1 MLAFFMI
8 ITFVFIFIGLPLFGS
23 LGFSGLIYLLADGTP
38 AAIAFQKMFA
48 GIDKASLLAI
58 PFFILSGE
66 LMNRGG
72 LAKRLVRLANSLV
85 GNINGG
91 LAITSILCCMFFAA
105 VSGSGPA
112 TAAAIGAILIPAMLA
127 NGYDRPFASAVIASA
142 SPMGIIIPPSIAFV
156 VYGTL
161 SGASIGDMYKA
172 GFPAGIIFGLC
183 LMAVA
188 YFWSRRRG
196 YKGDAATAHL
206 KRMARLK
213 EMWLALIDSLW
224 ALGMPIIIVGG
235 VFGGFFTPTE
245 SAVVAVVYSLLVG
258 LLVYRELKVRELY
271 QVFLNAAKTTTSIM
285 LIMAAAAIFAYVLT
299 YVKVP
304 QMVLNTVTGMDAS
317 KTVLLLLINLVLL
330 IMGMFLEASVIQN
343 ITVPI
348 LLPLLVVLDVDL
360 VHFGIIMSTNMAIGM
375 LTPPFGICLFTA
387 ARVGKTTLQ
396 DISKVSLPFLAAMIV
411 ALMIITFFPQLIM
424 FAV

>member
-1 MLAFFMI
+1 MLAV
-8 ITFVFIFIGLPLFGS
+8 FVILTVLFIAIGLPLFGS
-23 LGFSGLIYLLADGTP
+23 LGFTGLIYLLLDEIP
-38 AAIAFQKMFA
+38 SAIAFQKMFA

-85 GNINGG
+85 GNIYGG

-112 TAAAIGAILIPAMLA
+112 TAAAIGAILIPAMVA
-127 NGYDRPFASAVIASA
+127 NGYDKGFASSVIAAA

-172 GFPAGIIFGLC
+172 GFPAGFIFALC
-183 LMAVA
+183 MIVVA
-188 YFWSRRRG
+188 YVWSRKRG

-206 KRMARLK
+206 KGAVRWK
-213 EMWLALIDSLW
+213 EIGVAFLDSLW
-224 ALGMPIIIVGG
+224 ALGMPVIIVGG

-258 LLVYRELKVRELY
+258 LFIYKELKIKDLY
-271 QVFLNAAKTTTSIM
+271 QVFLDAAKTTTSIM

-299 YVKVP
+299 YIKVP
-304 QMVLNTVTGMDAS
+304 QMALNAVIELGAS
-317 KTVLLLLINLVLL
+317 KGVLLVLINLLLLV
-330 IMGMFLEASVIQN
+330 MGCFLEASVIQN

-348 LLPLLVVLDVDL
+348 LLPILALMEVDL

-387 ARVGKTTLQ
+387 ARVGKIPIQ
-396 DISKVSLPFLAAMIV
+396 EISRKCIPFLIATIV

>member
-1 MLAFFMI
+1 MLALFII

-23 LGFSGLIYLLADGTP
+23 LGFAGLLYLLGDNVP

-72 LAKRLVRLANSLV
+72 LAKRLVRFANSLV

-127 NGYDRPFASAVIASA
+127 NGYDRGFASVVIASA

-172 GFPAGIIFGLC
+172 GFPAGFIFGLC
-183 LMAVA
+183 LIAVA
-188 YFWSRRRG
+188 YLLSRKHG
-196 YKGDAATAHL
+196 YKGDVSIAHL
-206 KRMARLK
+206 RGNARLK
-213 EMWLALIDSLW
+213 EIGLAFLDSLW
-224 ALGMPIIIVGG
+224 ALGMPAIIVGG

-258 LLVYRELKVRELY
+258 LFVYRELKFKELY

-304 QMVLNTVTGMDAS
+304 QIVLNTVISMDAS
-317 KTVLLLLINLVLL
+317 KIVLLILINVVLL
-330 IMGMFLEASVIQN
+330 IMGCFLEASVIQN

-348 LLPLLVVLDVDL
+348 LLPLLSMLKVDL

-387 ARVGKTTLQ
+387 ARVGGTTIQ
-396 DISKVSLPFLAAMIV
+396 DISKKCLPFLAAMIV
-411 ALMIITFFPQLIM
+411 ALMIITFFPRLIM
-424 FAV
+424 WGV

>member
-1 MLAFFMI
+1 M
-8 ITFVFIFIGLPLFGS
+8 V
-23 LGFSGLIYLLADGTP
+23 
-38 AAIAFQKMFA
+38 
-48 GIDKASLLAI
+48 
-58 PFFILSGE
+58 
-66 LMNRGG
+66 
-72 LAKRLVRLANSLV
+72 
-85 GNINGG
+85 
-91 LAITSILCCMFFAA
+91 
-105 VSGSGPA
+105 
-112 TAAAIGAILIPAMLA
+112 A
-127 NGYDRPFASAVIASA
+127 NGYDRSYAAAVIASA

-172 GFPAGIIFGLC
+172 GFPAGFIFGFC
-183 LMAVA
+183 LMVVA
-188 YFWSRRRG
+188 YVWSRRRG
-196 YKGDAATAHL
+196 YKGDSSIAHL
-206 KRMARLK
+206 KGKARAK
-213 EMWLALIDSLW
+213 EIGIAFLNSLW
-224 ALGMPIIIVGG
+224 ALGMPAIIVGG

-258 LLVYRELKVRELY
+258 LLVYRELKIKELY

-304 QMVLNTVTGMDAS
+304 QMVLGMVTSMEAS
-317 KTVLLLLINLVLL
+317 KTVLLILINLILL

-348 LLPLLVVLDVDL
+348 LLPLLALLEVDL

-387 ARVGKTTLQ
+387 ARVGKTTIQ
-396 DISKVSLPFLAAMIV
+396 DISRTCLPFLAAMIV